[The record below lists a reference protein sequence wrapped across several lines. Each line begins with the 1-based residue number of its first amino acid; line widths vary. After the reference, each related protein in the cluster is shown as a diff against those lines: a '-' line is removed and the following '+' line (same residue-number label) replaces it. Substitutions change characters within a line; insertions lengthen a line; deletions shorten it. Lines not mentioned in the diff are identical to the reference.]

1 MVTSIRVIEVFSKI
15 VGNWHMS
22 AVDANGKS
30 GGLFSS
36 WNPKKANFDAFHS
49 VAGIILQGKLFNSDQ
64 VVKVVNC
71 YGPYLN
77 RLQYWNLIKAGGLLN
92 ERGLILGG
100 DLNFTVSARETWGN
114 THLDLDAYFFFDMIR
129 DVDLYDVE
137 PTVLGPTWQNGRGGH
152 AGIGKRLDRFLVDS
166 KLLSRTHAFR
176 SWVVQTKISDHFSI
190 VFQWELEGERIH
202 YPFKFNST

>member
-1 MVTSIRVIEVFSKI
+1 MVTSIRAIEVFSKI
-15 VGNWHMS
+15 VGSWHMS

-71 YGPYLN
+71 YGSYLN
-77 RLQYWNLIKAGGLLN
+77 RLQYWSLIKAGGLLN

-114 THLDLDAYFFFDMIR
+114 THLDLDADFFFDMIR

-137 PTVLGPTWQNGRGGH
+137 PTVLGPTW
-152 AGIGKRLDRFLVDS
+152 
-166 KLLSRTHAFR
+166 
-176 SWVVQTKISDHFSI
+176 
-190 VFQWELEGERIH
+190 
-202 YPFKFNST
+202 